1 MVKLFRVIFSKQS
14 RQRLREISD
23 YQQRKAS
30 VSVAR
35 KIRKGIV
42 DEGKKLHTLPE
53 SKPILPGTEDF
64 DPAVRYAKKWDYK
77 IIFSVFNKNNQVS
90 ITTVRHD
97 KEKPEDILKDL

>member
-77 IIFSVFNKNNQVS
+77 IIFSVFKKKNQVS

-97 KEKPEDILKDL
+97 KENPEDILKDL

>member
-1 MVKLFRVIFSKQS
+1 MVKLFRVIFSKQF

-30 VSVAR
+30 ASVAR

-42 DEGKKLHTLPE
+42 DEGKKLRTLPD

-64 DPAVRYAKKWDYK
+64 DPAVRYARKWDYK
-77 IIFSVFNKNNQVS
+77 IIFSVFKKKNQVS